1 MSDKTP
7 DWQQASAALRDADSV
22 LIVTHLNPDGDAIGS
37 ALGLANAIRHMGKTV
52 TVADDDGVPDYLQWL
67 PHSTTVVTEIDAE
80 TSFDLC
86 ISTDA
91 SDAERTGKVGAIGQA
106 NSTTVINLDHH
117 ATNTYFGDVHLV
129 DAGAVA
135 ATEIVFDWWE
145 YMAIDWQAE
154 IAVPLLT
161 GLVTDT
167 IGFRTSSVTSRTLGI
182 AQSLMEYGAS
192 LTEITAR
199 VLDSRSYQEMALWK
213 RIMATMALDGQVIH
227 AEARLEDM
235 EAVNM
240 DAPSTAG
247 FVGFLRST
255 KEAMIA
261 VTFMETG
268 DGEIRISMRAKPGYD
283 VSEVAF
289 ALGGGGHVQA
299 AGAGV
304 AGTLEDVKAKVL
316 PMLQEAAR
324 KGKLTIV

>member
-7 DWQQASAALRDADSV
+7 DWQQASAALRDAESV
-22 LIVTHLNPDGDAIGS
+22 VIVTHLNPDGDATGS
-37 ALGLANAIRHMGKTV
+37 ALGLAIRRMGKTV

-91 SDAERTGKVGAIGQA
+91 SDAERTGKVGAIGRA

-117 ATNTYFGDVHLV
+117 ATNTYFGDIHLV
-129 DAGAVA
+129 NERAVS

-145 YMAIDWQAE
+145 HMALDWQAE

-268 DGEIRISMRAKPGYD
+268 DGEIRVSMRAKPGYD